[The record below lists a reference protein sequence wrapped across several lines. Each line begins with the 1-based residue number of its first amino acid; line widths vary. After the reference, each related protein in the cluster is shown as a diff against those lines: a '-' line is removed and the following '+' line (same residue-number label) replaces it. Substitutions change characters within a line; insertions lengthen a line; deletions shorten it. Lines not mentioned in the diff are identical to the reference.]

1 MIRFAVTVSLV
12 PEARGGPFVFQ
23 EDLAEASRKAVAL
36 GFHAVEI
43 FPRSADELDPAR
55 ITELLARHNLKV
67 AAVGTGAGWLARK
80 WHLCHAEGEIRAQAK
95 AFIKEIVDLA
105 GRLDAPAIIG
115 SMQGRSEGSVTRE
128 QAMEWLA
135 EGLNELGEHAA
146 RYERPL
152 LYEPLN
158 RYETNLLNRSRDAV
172 DFVSSLNTKNV
183 RLLADLFHMNIEEAS
198 LEDGILQYGGLL
210 GHVHFVDSNRR
221 APGMGHIDF
230 GPVVGALRKVG
241 YGGFV
246 SAEALP
252 LPDPMA
258 AARQIVE
265 TYARLF
271 G

>member
-1 MIRFAVTVSLV
+1 
-12 PEARGGPFVFQ
+12 
-23 EDLAEASRKAVAL
+23 
-36 GFHAVEI
+36 
-43 FPRSADELDPAR
+43 
-55 ITELLARHNLKV
+55 V
-67 AAVGTGAGWLARK
+67 AAVGTGAGWLTRK
-80 WHLCHAEGEIRAQAK
+80 WHLCHAQAEIRTQAK

-128 QAMEWLA
+128 RALEWLA
-135 EGLNELGEHAA
+135 EGLDELGEHAA
-146 RYERPL
+146 RHERPL

-172 DFVSSLNTKNV
+172 DFVSSLNTKNI
-183 RLLADLFHMNIEEAS
+183 RLLADLFHMNIEEES
-198 LEDGILQYGGLL
+198 LGDGILQYGSLL

-230 GPVVGALRKVG
+230 GPVVGALRRVG
-241 YGGFV
+241 YEGFV

-252 LPDPMA
+252 WPDPMA
-258 AARQIVE
+258 AARQTVE